1 MAPRSQAVTQGKG
14 GLSVGGLHAPHSYL
28 TFLFL
33 SRRTTAMG
41 SSRNGSLGSS
51 SNTSKT
57 SAGQA
62 FTHSPH
68 PLHWSV
74 SMVIKYFPDPSL

>member
-1 MAPRSQAVTQGKG
+1 MAPRVQAVTQGRD
-14 GLSVGGLHAPHSYL
+14 GLSVGALQAPHSYL
-28 TFLFL
+28 TFFFL
-33 SRRTTAMG
+33 SGRTAAMG

-51 SNTSKT
+51 SSTSKT

-68 PLHWSV
+68 PLHLSV
-74 SMVIKYFPDPSL
+74 SMVMK